1 MRTVPCVQRCAPGGR
16 VRGQCCTALMDTR
29 RGPCRP
35 LASSSAPT
43 GSTAHLSAGWFR
55 LGAQPTDLLE
65 FLPAS
70 GVTIQT
76 CSCMQRTR
84 LSLSHFA
91 HYWTCRASQLGAQAT
106 GAPLSLPTRT
116 SEFRG
121 CGSVGPPRLAEGRRS
136 ATAEPLVFSN
146 FPNIPENPRFHPLLV
161 NSFPSKYQLHNK

>member
-1 MRTVPCVQRCAPGGR
+1 MRTAPRVQRCAPGGR

-43 GSTAHLSAGWFR
+43 GSTAHLRAGWFR

-65 FLPAS
+65 FLPAG

-121 CGSVGPPRLAEGRRS
+121 CGSVGPPRLAEGRRQQPIPSCSRTSRTFQKTQDSIHFLSS
-136 ATAEPLVFSN
+136 ASRVSN
-146 FPNIPENPRFHPLLV
+146 
-161 NSFPSKYQLHNK
+161 QLHNT